1 MTKNIPPNSDDKNNP
16 ENPGRK
22 PKQVKLILIG
32 SPEKVWKTIIALYG
46 LKYAYPNEWSTPEP
60 TGKPDEIM
68 TFLIRYFY
76 VD

>member
-1 MTKNIPPNSDDKNNP
+1 MTNNIPPNSDDKNTP

-22 PKQVKLILIG
+22 PKKVKHLLIG

-60 TGKPDEIM
+60 TGNPGEIM
-68 TFLIRYFY
+68 TSLIRYFY

>member
-1 MTKNIPPNSDDKNNP
+1 P
-16 ENPGRK
+16 ENSGRE
-22 PKQVKLILIG
+22 PKKVKLTLIG
-32 SPEKVWKTIIALYG
+32 SPEKVWKTILALYG